1 MYISDIKIGFGKSVK
16 KKISKSIMEVKTIGL
31 RNQAIVSIRIHV
43 IITNTL
49 VARIQQIHIK
59 SCDFVFFR

>member
-1 MYISDIKIGFGKSVK
+1 
-16 KKISKSIMEVKTIGL
+16 MEEKVIGL
-31 RNQAIVSIRIHV
+31 RNQAIISIPIHV

-59 SCDFVFFR
+59 SSDFVLFR

>member
-1 MYISDIKIGFGKSVK
+1 MKEKI
-16 KKISKSIMEVKTIGL
+16 EDL
-31 RNQAIVSIRIHV
+31 RNQAIISIPIHV

-59 SCDFVFFR
+59 SCDFVLFR

>member
-1 MYISDIKIGFGKSVK
+1 
-16 KKISKSIMEVKTIGL
+16 MEEKNIGL
-31 RNQAIVSIRIHV
+31 RSQAIISIRIHV

-59 SCDFVFFR
+59 SCDFVLFR

>member
-1 MYISDIKIGFGKSVK
+1 MDISDKSVTE
-16 KKISKSIMEVKTIGL
+16 KISKHIMEEKNIGL
-31 RNQAIVSIRIHV
+31 RSQAIISIRIHV

-59 SCDFVFFR
+59 SCDFVLFR

>member
-1 MYISDIKIGFGKSVK
+1 MDISDKSVTE
-16 KKISKSIMEVKTIGL
+16 KISKNIMEEKIIGL
-31 RNQAIVSIRIHV
+31 RNQAILSIRIHV

-59 SCDFVFFR
+59 SCDFVLFR

>member
-1 MYISDIKIGFGKSVK
+1 MYISDIKIGFGIK

-59 SCDFVFFR
+59 SCDFLLFR

>member
-1 MYISDIKIGFGKSVK
+1 MYQSVTE
-16 KKISKSIMEVKTIGL
+16 KISKNIMKEKILDL
-31 RNQAIVSIRIHV
+31 RNQAIISIPIHV

-59 SCDFVFFR
+59 SCDFLLFR

>member
-1 MYISDIKIGFGKSVK
+1 MEEKI
-16 KKISKSIMEVKTIGL
+16 IGL
-31 RNQAIVSIRIHV
+31 RNQAIISIRIHV
-43 IITNTL
+43 IVTNTL

>member
-1 MYISDIKIGFGKSVK
+1 
-16 KKISKSIMEVKTIGL
+16 MEVKTIGL

-59 SCDFVFFR
+59 SCDFVLFR